1 MKTAQPRFIPQVF
14 VYRDD
19 DNARY
24 VALVFRKGRTLY
36 HAIVAKR
43 SAITLETFPTLR
55 GFDPLP
61 VGLANCDGIYQ
72 PRKAASFWLN
82 HDHRPIAKRAR
93 AVLKGL
99 VARQPKAGLTTAPAG
114 LTVKVD
120 SQPTKGA

>member
-1 MKTAQPRFIPQVF
+1 MKAAQPRFTPQVL
-14 VYRDD
+14 VYRDEEE
-19 DNARY
+19 NVRY

-43 SAITLETFPTLR
+43 NAITLEAFPTLR

-72 PRKAASFWLN
+72 PRRAASFWLN
-82 HDHRPIAKRAR
+82 HDHRPITARAR

-99 VARQPKAGLTTAPAG
+99 VARKPKEGLTT
-114 LTVKVD
+114 
-120 SQPTKGA
+120 PTDKPRVEL

>member
-1 MKTAQPRFIPQVF
+1 MKTAQPRFAPQVL

-19 DNARY
+19 EENVRY
-24 VALVFRKGRTLY
+24 VALVFCKGRTLY
-36 HAIVAKR
+36 HAIVAR
-43 SAITLETFPTLR
+43 RNAITLETFPSLR

-93 AVLKGL
+93 AVLRGI
-99 VARQPKAGLTTAPAG
+99 VARKPKEGLTTSTDKPTVAP
-114 LTVKVD
+114 
-120 SQPTKGA
+120 